1 MSPKISIAQALGLL
15 RSLVIYYQPRRT
27 RAWKKFYRHLI
38 EEGQIAFDVG
48 AHVGSRSRVLR
59 SLGAKVVAIE
69 PQRHFASF
77 LARTLPKDIALI
89 QAAVGPRSEQAV
101 LKASSKHPTV
111 SSLNTD
117 FVEQAANAPGFK
129 NVAWDKSEIVSV
141 FTLDDIIKQHGMPQ
155 YLKIDV
161 EGFELEVL
169 KGLSKPISIISF
181 EYLPGFKELSQDVI
195 SRLMT
200 LGDYSFNVVI
210 GERAEFA
217 WSEWQDHDQARGWLE
232 NLEAGTKSGDIF
244 AKLNAS
250 N

>member
-1 MSPKISIAQALGLL
+1 M
-15 RSLVIYYQPRRT
+15 
-27 RAWKKFYRHLI
+27 
-38 EEGQIAFDVG
+38 
-48 AHVGSRSRVLR
+48 LR

-69 PQRHFASF
+69 PQRHFARF

-117 FVEQAANAPGFK
+117 FVEQAANAPGFE

-141 FTLDDIIKQHGMPQ
+141 VTLDDIIKQHGMPQ

-169 KGLSKPISIISF
+169 KGLSAPISIISF

-217 WSEWQDHDQARGWLE
+217 WSEWQDHNHARKWLE
-232 NLEAGTKSGDIF
+232 NLEVSAKSGDVF
-244 AKLNAS
+244 AKLNAG

>member
-1 MSPKISIAQALGLL
+1 M
-15 RSLVIYYQPRRT
+15 
-27 RAWKKFYRHLI
+27 
-38 EEGQIAFDVG
+38 
-48 AHVGSRSRVLR
+48 LR

-89 QAAVGPRSEQAV
+89 QAAVGPSSEQAV
-101 LKASSKHPTV
+101 LNASSKHPTV

-141 FTLDDIIKQHGMPQ
+141 VTLDDIIKQHGMPQ

-169 KGLSKPISIISF
+169 KGLTTPISLISF
-181 EYLPGFKELSQDVI
+181 EYLPGFNELSQDVI

-217 WSEWQDHDQARGWLE
+217 WSEWQDHNQARGWLE
-232 NLEAGTKSGDIF
+232 NLEAGTKSGDVF
-244 AKLNAS
+244 AKLNAG